1 MISLDLQSWL
11 SLISTLAIVVA
22 LVFAGF
28 QVQEANRTRRDQA
41 AAVMIQSTQDD
52 SFVRAMN
59 AVAQLPREL
68 SAEQLDVR
76 GERAAEPLLD
86 FGVRL
91 ESIGY
96 MVFLKMVP
104 LATVNDLLGGVVLM
118 FWSRTK
124 GWVERERLR
133 SGNPKLLEWCEWLAD
148 RVSERRAALGHE
160 PAHQKHRGWR

>member
-1 MISLDLQSWL
+1 MTSLNLQTWL
-11 SLISTLAIVVA
+11 SLISTLVIVVA

-59 AVAQLPREL
+59 AVAQLPGDL
-68 SAEQLDVR
+68 SAEQLDAR
-76 GERAAEPLLD
+76 GDRAAEPLLD

-104 LATVNDLLGGVVLM
+104 LATVDDLLGGVVLM

-124 GWVERERLR
+124 GWVGRERLR

-148 RVSERRAALGHE
+148 RVGERRAVLGHE